1 MNMLSKLISGELA
14 SSSLTEVE
22 RAALADELGRR
33 AGLAVYP
40 RSVTAQDGKVYFLG
54 RRGVEKFLGTVGADE
69 SLTLVPAD
77 HTSAA
82 TLRQALPW
90 LRPRT
95 LGLCTSAGL
104 GDRLGLATP
113 GHVRAVRAV
122 QREAGFLGETRLLG
136 STRPLAPIFAQQ
148 SIREM
153 TRTGRTP
160 QQVMDDALWG
170 VFQEGWQ
177 DGFGADA
184 DHLKTP
190 EDVDA
195 CVAAGFTFY
204 TIDPGDH
211 VDDAADTDDRA
222 TLMAKMRALP
232 WDVLEDTPTDLDHR
246 YLFQQFTLDDGT
258 KLAFSEPVL
267 LRALVKYGRAV
278 AHTVRMYRHLVERWG
293 IRESGNQGI
302 GGTEHA
308 TRNTFELEMSVDET
322 ATPTSPHEHFFVAS
336 ELRRLGVR
344 WVSLAPRYVGRFEKG
359 ADYIGD
365 LQQFEADF
373 AVHAAIARYFG
384 PYKLSLHSGSDKFSI
399 YPIVARLTGGLVHLK
414 TAGTSY
420 LEALRTIAALDPAL
434 FRAIYAFARER
445 YPIDR
450 ASYHVSASLE
460 RAPLPQALADA
471 DLPTLLEQFD
481 ARQILHVT
489 FGSVLTARTA
499 DGRPR
504 FYDDFMALL
513 RAHPEAYAA
522 NLEAHFRRHL
532 RPFVAT
538 AA

>member
-1 MNMLSKLISGELA
+1 VSTL
-14 SSSLTEVE
+14 SSLPNLNIFPASVVVANETTFALVRTEAGPQLVVLSPPGSPLFADFE
-22 RAALADELGRR
+22 GQCSEYEGHTLLLGPTSPRNAAALR
-33 AGLAVYP
+33 A
-40 RSVTAQDGKVYFLG
+40 R
-54 RRGVEKFLGTVGADE
+54 
-69 SLTLVPAD
+69 
-77 HTSAA
+77 
-82 TLRQALPW
+82 LPW

-95 LGLCTSAGL
+95 IGLRTSAGL

-122 QREAGFLGETRLLG
+122 GGG
-136 STRPLAPIFAQQ
+136 IAPIFAQQ

-153 TRTGRTP
+153 TRTARTP

-232 WDVLEDTPTDLDHR
+232 WDVLEDTPAHLDHR

-278 AHTVRMYRHLVERWG
+278 AHTVRLYRHLVERWG
-293 IRESGNQGI
+293 SRKSGNQEIRESGNQGI
-302 GGTEHA
+302 RGTEHA

-336 ELRRLGVR
+336 ELRRLGVH

-365 LQQFEADF
+365 PSLSSGQALQQFAADF
-373 AVHAAIARYFG
+373 AVHAAIARHCG
-384 PYKLSLHSGSDKFSI
+384 PYKLSLHSGSDKFSL

-434 FRAIYAFARER
+434 FRAIYTFARER

-481 ARQILHVT
+481 ARQVLHVT

-499 DGRPR
+499 DSRPR
-504 FYDDFMALL
+504 FHDDLMALL

-532 RPFVAT
+532 QPFVA
-538 AA
+538 ASG

>member
-1 MNMLSKLISGELA
+1 MNMLSKLLSGELA
-14 SSSLTEVE
+14 SSALAEVD

-33 AGLAVYP
+33 ASLSVYP
-40 RSVTAQDGKVYFLG
+40 RSVTAQDGVVYFLG
-54 RRGVEKFLGTVGADE
+54 WRGTEKLLGTVGADE
-69 SLTLVPAD
+69 SLTISPANQ
-77 HTSAA
+77 TSAA

-90 LRPRT
+90 LRPQT
-95 LGLCTSAGL
+95 LGLRTSAGL

-122 QREAGFLGETRLLG
+122 GGI
-136 STRPLAPIFAQQ
+136 APIFAQQ

-153 TRTGRTP
+153 ARTARTP

-211 VDDAADTDDRA
+211 VDDAADTDDRT

-232 WDVLEDTPTDLDHR
+232 WDELEDTPDHLDHR
-246 YLFQQFTLDDGT
+246 YLFQDFVLDDGT

-278 AHTVRMYRHLVERWG
+278 AHTVRLYRHLVGRMG
-293 IRESGNQGI
+293 DRP
-302 GGTEHA
+302 
-308 TRNTFELEMSVDET
+308 FELEMSVDET

-336 ELRRLGVR
+336 ELRRLGVQ

-365 LQQFEADF
+365 LQQFAADF
-373 AVHAAIARYFG
+373 AVHAAIARHFG
-384 PYKLSLHSGSDKFSI
+384 PYKLSLHSGSDKFSL

-420 LEALRTIAALDPAL
+420 LEALRTIATLDPAL

-445 YPIDR
+445 YPADR

-471 DLPTLLEQFD
+471 DLPTLLDQFD

-489 FGSVLTARTA
+489 FGSMLTARTA
-499 DGRPR
+499 DGRLC

-513 RAHPEAYAA
+513 RAYPEVYAA
-522 NLEAHFRRHL
+522 NLEAHFIRHL
-532 RPFVAT
+532 RPF
-538 AA
+538 AAKL